1 MKRIIA
7 LLLVIIMSLGLFTAC
22 GKENK
27 LTSENL
33 VGTWHFEKGDL
44 YKLPD
49 DATIRLEV
57 YRGGTAKEFY
67 EGNSHNDFIWEIDE
81 NDTEIV
87 NFSMQWMFSSSSATG
102 FTLEVGE
109 DGSLELHSVDG
120 RIILVKVSDTVG
132 E

>member
-7 LLLVIIMSLGLFTAC
+7 LLLAIVMCLGLFTAC

-57 YRGGTAKEFY
+57 YRGGTATEFY
-67 EGNSHNDFIWEIDE
+67 EDNCENYFSWEIDE
-81 NDTEIV
+81 NDPEIV
-87 NFSMQWMFSSSSATG
+87 NFNMEGLFSIGGPTG
-102 FTLEVGE
+102 FTLEVTE